1 MSIENIDLSEK
12 NVLITGGLGF
22 IGSNLAVKCVELG
35 ANVTIYDSLEP
46 WSGGNLYNVNV
57 IKKSVKIISSDIRS
71 YENLSSAIINQDIIF
86 DCAAHTSHPYSMKD
100 PLMDIEVNCN
110 GTINLLEAVRRYN
123 LSARVIYLGTSTQ
136 VGKMQYEPIDE
147 KHPEFPIDIYSANKC
162 TAENYHLIYCNAHNI
177 SSTVIRLPNIYGP
190 RSSIKSND
198 FGFVNYF
205 IGLALQDMD
214 LTIFGKGDQKRNF
227 LFVDDCVNA
236 LIEASQEDKCIGEV
250 FFASSDKHF
259 SIAETAELIIKVF
272 GKGKIKHVKWPR
284 ERKTIEIG
292 NVIISNE
299 KIKNVLKWCPSFEI
313 TDGLKITKDY
323 YSNKLDKYL
332 E

>member
-57 IKKSVKIISSDIRS
+57 IKKSVKIISSDIRNF
-71 YENLSSAIINQDIIF
+71 ENLSSSVINKDIIF

-100 PLMDIEVNCN
+100 PLLDIEVNCN

-136 VGKMQYEPIDE
+136 VGKMRYEPIDE
-147 KHPEFPIDIYSANKC
+147 NHPEFPIDIYSANKC
-162 TAENYHLIYCNAHNI
+162 TAENYHLIYSNAHQVL
-177 SSTVIRLPNIYGP
+177 STVIRLPNIYGP
-190 RSSIKSND
+190 RSSIKGND

-205 IGLALQDMD
+205 VGLAIQDMD
-214 LTIFGKGDQKRNF
+214 LTIFGKGEQRRNF

-236 LIEASQEDKCIGEV
+236 LITASQENSCVGEAL
-250 FFASSDKHF
+250 FAVADKHY
-259 SIAETAELIIKVF
+259 SVAEIANLIIKVF
-272 GKGKIKHVKWPR
+272 GKGKIKYIEWPR
-284 ERKTIEIG
+284 ERKIIEVG
-292 NVIISNE
+292 DVIINNQ
-299 KIKNVLKWCPSFEI
+299 KIKDTLNWRPSVDLIDGLEI
-313 TDGLKITKDY
+313 TSDY
-323 YSNKLDKYL
+323 YLSKLDYYL
-332 E
+332 D